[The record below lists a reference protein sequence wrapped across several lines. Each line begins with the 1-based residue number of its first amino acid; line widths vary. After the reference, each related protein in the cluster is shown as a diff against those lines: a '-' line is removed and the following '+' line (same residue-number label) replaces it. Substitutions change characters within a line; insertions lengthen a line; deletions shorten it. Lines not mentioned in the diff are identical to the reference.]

1 MNLCRL
7 WSLRLWPI
15 SLEHMRAVVSATEK
29 LVRGEALLLNVD
41 NPGWGS
47 PEVMI
52 ILPPQLALL
61 I

>member
-1 MNLCRL
+1 MNLCHA
-7 WSLRLWPI
+7 WSLRLWRI
-15 SLEHMRAVVSATEK
+15 SLEHTPAVVSATEK

-47 PEVMI
+47 PEVMV